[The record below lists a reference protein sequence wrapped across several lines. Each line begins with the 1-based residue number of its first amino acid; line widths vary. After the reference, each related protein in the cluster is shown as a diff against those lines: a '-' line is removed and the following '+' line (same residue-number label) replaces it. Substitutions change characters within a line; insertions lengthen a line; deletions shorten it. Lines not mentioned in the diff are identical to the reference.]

1 MTKFDNDTLIRW
13 EGMIWNFLGQ
23 NGYGIEDVVTGKEAW
38 NVANVVGI
46 LSEAYEDR
54 TVIDAHIQTALEKLF
69 PDAIFKDKKVY

>member
-54 TVIDAHIQTALEKLF
+54 TVIDAHIQTVLEKLF

>member
-1 MTKFDNDTLIRW
+1 
-13 EGMIWNFLGQ
+13 MIWNFLGQ

-38 NVANVVGI
+38 NVANAVGI
-46 LSEAYEDR
+46 LSEAYKDR

>member
-38 NVANVVGI
+38 NVANAVGI